1 MSNLN
6 FGPFTR
12 KLLITFKEVFLVKLN
27 QPTIMKVFLL
37 FISVIFSFYAVYS
50 NFIMNNTQV
59 IYLGLIL
66 CLIGGINFNLSTF
79 LLFSKNWIFRMF
91 LVFFI
96 FYLVHFNFEYKIFDV
111 DLFFIK
117 NMILEIIGVFI
128 FLILFI
134 LVLGQKRIESF
145 TFYIYSFL
153 LVSFIL
159 EMLMHFFDYNSIY
172 NKNFYAYHA
181 FLLVGYMHLRNIEN
195 KKIFLLGTGLL
206 LLITFFS
213 FQSRSTT
220 ASILVYVFF
229 YFNYNRILK
238 TKSRLIL
245 TSLIYFFILGFA
257 IYYYTFIAVDN
268 DYLTNLN
275 SEGEKG
281 VFGRL
286 PVWVEL
292 FKYIGDKPWW
302 GYGSNISSEY
312 IYSDVIG
319 RTLSSH
325 NSYLDLLFRNGVLGF
340 IIIIFLWI
348 QIIRYF
354 YMNRHSKFAPVGIS
368 FFFSSL
374 WMASAYEIIFFTV
387 MTVNLFYWVA
397 FAILINCIE
406 SETKDLSKNTPNK
419 SLSIKYQYYN
429 L

>member
-1 MSNLN
+1 
-6 FGPFTR
+6 
-12 KLLITFKEVFLVKLN
+12 
-27 QPTIMKVFLL
+27 MKAYLL

-59 IYLGLIL
+59 IYLGSIL
-66 CLIGGINFNLSTF
+66 FLIGGVNFNFRRF
-79 LLFSKNWIFRMF
+79 LLFSKNSIFRMF
-91 LVFFI
+91 LGFII

-117 NMILEIIGVFI
+117 NMIFEIIGIFI

-134 LVLGQKRIESF
+134 VVLGQKHIESF
-145 TFYIYSFL
+145 SFYIYSFL
-153 LVSFIL
+153 WISFLL
-159 EMLMHFFDYNSIY
+159 EMLMHFLDYNSIY

-181 FLLVGYMHLRNIEN
+181 FLLVPYMHLRNIEN
-195 KKIFLLGTGLL
+195 KKIFLLGTGVL

-220 ASILVYVFF
+220 TSILLYVFI

-238 TKSRLIL
+238 TKSRLLL
-245 TSLIYFFILGFA
+245 TSLIYFFLLGFA

-275 SEGEKG
+275 NEGEKG

-312 IYSDVIG
+312 VYSDVIG

-325 NSYLDLLFRNGVLGF
+325 NSYLDLLFRNGILGF
-340 IIIIFLWI
+340 TIIIFLWI
-348 QIIRYF
+348 QIIKYF
-354 YMNRHSKFAPVGIS
+354 YKNRHSKFAPVGIS
-368 FFFSSL
+368 LFFSSL
-374 WMASAYEIIFFTV
+374 WMASAYEIIFFTI

-406 SETKDLSKNTPNK
+406 SEINELSKKTPNQI
-419 SLSIKYQYYN
+419 LGINYQ
-429 L
+429 

>member
-1 MSNLN
+1 M
-6 FGPFTR
+6 
-12 KLLITFKEVFLVKLN
+12 KL
-27 QPTIMKVFLL
+27 FLL

-50 NFIMNNTQV
+50 NYIMNNAQV
-59 IYLGLIL
+59 IYIGLVL
-66 CLIGGINFNLSTF
+66 FVIGSFNFNFRTF
-79 LLFSKNWIFRMF
+79 LLFSKNWIYRMF
-91 LVFFI
+91 LGFFF
-96 FYLVHFNFEYKIFDV
+96 FYLVHFNFEYKSFDV
-111 DLFFIK
+111 DSFFIK
-117 NMILEIIGVFI
+117 NMLLEIIGIFV

-134 LVLGQKRIESF
+134 LVLGQKRVESF
-145 TFYIYSFL
+145 SFYIYAFL
-153 LVSFIL
+153 LVSFLL
-159 EMLMHFFDYNSIY
+159 ELLMHFLDYNSIY

-181 FLLVGYMHLRNIEN
+181 FLLVVYMHLRNIEN
-195 KKIFLLGTGLL
+195 KKIFLFGTLIL

-220 ASILVYVFF
+220 ASIIVYIFF
-229 YFNYNRILK
+229 YFNYSRILK

-245 TSLIYFFILGFA
+245 ISLIYFFILGFS

-268 DYLTNLN
+268 DFLINLN

-292 FKYIGDKPWW
+292 FRYIGDKPWW

-312 IYSDVIG
+312 VYSDVIG

-340 IIIIFLWI
+340 TFFIILWI

-354 YMNRHSKFAPVGIS
+354 YKNRHSKFAPVGIS
-368 FFFSSL
+368 LLFSSL
-374 WMASAYEIIFFTV
+374 WMASAYEIIFFTI

-397 FAILINCIE
+397 FAILVNCIE
-406 SETKDLSKNTPNK
+406 NETKEFSKKNTDQIIGFNVYK
-419 SLSIKYQYYN
+419 
-429 L
+429 